1 MNLRLKRQWQVLK
14 SGKPGHRFV
23 ERYEAAQRKE
33 NRASFITRLVRFVI
47 AAIAIALGVVFAL
60 IPGPAILFFALA
72 GALLASESKMVARF
86 LDWTEV
92 RIRRVVRFAQ
102 RIWRRL
108 PLVGKVGV
116 VIVGVACSAGASY
129 FSYRFLGG

>member
-14 SGKPGHRFV
+14 RGKPGHRFV

-33 NRASFITRLVRFVI
+33 NRASFVTRVIRFVI
-47 AAIAIALGVVFAL
+47 ATIAIALGVVFAV

-86 LDWTEV
+86 LDWAEV
-92 RIRRVVRFAQ
+92 RIRRLVRFAH
-102 RIWRRL
+102 RIWQRL
-108 PLVGKVGV
+108 PLAGKIGV
-116 VIVGVACSAGASY
+116 VALGVACSAGATY
-129 FSYRFLGG
+129 FSYRIFGG